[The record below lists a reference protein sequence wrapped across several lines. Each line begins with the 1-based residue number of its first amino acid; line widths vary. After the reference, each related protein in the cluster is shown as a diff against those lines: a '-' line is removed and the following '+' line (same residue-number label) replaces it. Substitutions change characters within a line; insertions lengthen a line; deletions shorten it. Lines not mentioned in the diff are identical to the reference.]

1 MTTISPRSLPSRP
14 HAGVV
19 PACDW
24 RSRNACTSV
33 ASAGSMGRTKRR
45 SPRNVFSL
53 SAACECSYSIFPKA
67 NNFLTKSRCRVDFGP
82 ASPQQKFSAQSDS
95 TMNVQQA
102 IAQFL
107 EHGQSVR
114 NLSDRTLRAY
124 QSDLAQF
131 QLHMNDAP
139 ASLVTADDLEIY
151 LDKLGGGPYRDTSIR
166 RKVAALK
173 VFFRFLE
180 EQGIVNESPARK
192 LKIKKPVENRVPTVL
207 SSREVRALL
216 AAPKEQVAELSASRD
231 QSAGSRNRYFCAVR
245 DNVILE
251 LLFSTG
257 IRIGELVAL
266 NVSDVDLDRHQIQ
279 ITGRATR
286 GRTVALG
293 SGDVIEAMRQYLE
306 LRNERMLSTPA
317 LFVGRSGTRLT
328 IYSIENIFKKH
339 VRLAEIKRHV
349 TPHSLRHTMAALLVS
364 SGTDIKE
371 VQEILGHA
379 SILSTQVY
387 TRLPIQKRRAPA
399 TQQVPRIVAASAS
412 AVGAG
417 ARIPIKK

>member
-1 MTTISPRSLPSRP
+1 
-14 HAGVV
+14 
-19 PACDW
+19 
-24 RSRNACTSV
+24 
-33 ASAGSMGRTKRR
+33 
-45 SPRNVFSL
+45 
-53 SAACECSYSIFPKA
+53 
-67 NNFLTKSRCRVDFGP
+67 
-82 ASPQQKFSAQSDS
+82 
-95 TMNVQQA
+95 MNVQQA

-124 QSDLAQF
+124 QSDLVQF
-131 QLHMNDAP
+131 HVHLSDTP
-139 ASLVTADDLEIY
+139 AVEVTPEHLETYLAKLDD
-151 LDKLGGGPYRDTSIR
+151 GPYRDTSVR
-166 RKVAALK
+166 RKVAAIK

-180 EQGIVNESPARK
+180 EQGIVNESPARR

-207 SSREVRALL
+207 STREVRALL
-216 AAPKEQVAELSASRD
+216 AAPKEQVAELSSLRD
-231 QSAGSRNRYFCAVR
+231 HSAGSRNRYFCAVR

-266 NVSDVDLDRHQIQ
+266 NINDVDLDKGQIQ

-286 GRTVALG
+286 GRLVMLG
-293 SGDVIEAMRQYLE
+293 SNVVLESVRQYLE
-306 LRNERMLSTPA
+306 LRSERTLSTPA

-339 VRLAEIKRHV
+339 VRLAEIKRHI
-349 TPHSLRHTMAALLVS
+349 TPHSLRHTMAAMLVS
-364 SGTDIKE
+364 SGTDIRE

-387 TRLPIQKRRAPA
+387 TKLPISKGRRPMVSAPMP
-399 TQQVPRIVAASAS
+399 TSMNRVFVEASTS
-412 AVGAG
+412 KL
-417 ARIPIKK
+417 PIKKR

>member
-1 MTTISPRSLPSRP
+1 
-14 HAGVV
+14 
-19 PACDW
+19 
-24 RSRNACTSV
+24 
-33 ASAGSMGRTKRR
+33 
-45 SPRNVFSL
+45 
-53 SAACECSYSIFPKA
+53 
-67 NNFLTKSRCRVDFGP
+67 
-82 ASPQQKFSAQSDS
+82 
-95 TMNVQQA
+95 MNVQQA

-107 EHGQSVR
+107 EHGQMVR

-131 QLHMNDAP
+131 HVQMSDTPTVEITPEH
-139 ASLVTADDLEIY
+139 LETY
-151 LDKLGGGPYRDTSIR
+151 LEKLSGGPYRDTSIR

-180 EQGIVNESPARK
+180 EAGIVQESPARR
-192 LKIKKPVENRVPTVL
+192 LRIRKPIENRIPTVL
-207 SSREVRALL
+207 SPREIRALL
-216 AAPKEQVAELSASRD
+216 AAPKEQVAELTAMRD
-231 QSAGSRNRYFCAVR
+231 HSAGSRNRFFCAVR

-266 NVSDVDLDRHQIQ
+266 NVADVDLERRQIQ

-286 GRTVALG
+286 GRAVTLTTDSMVDA
-293 SGDVIEAMRQYLE
+293 IRQYIE
-306 LRNERMLSTPA
+306 QRGERNISTPA
-317 LFVGRSGTRLT
+317 LFIGRSGTRLT

-349 TPHSLRHTMAALLVS
+349 TPHSLRHTMAAMLVS
-364 SGTDIKE
+364 SGTDIRE

-387 TRLPIQKRRAPA
+387 TRLPIQKRGRTGA
-399 TQQVPRIVAASAS
+399 TGHVSRVAMET
-412 AVGAG
+412 G
-417 ARIPIKK
+417 ARLPIKKKA

>member
-1 MTTISPRSLPSRP
+1 
-14 HAGVV
+14 
-19 PACDW
+19 
-24 RSRNACTSV
+24 
-33 ASAGSMGRTKRR
+33 
-45 SPRNVFSL
+45 
-53 SAACECSYSIFPKA
+53 
-67 NNFLTKSRCRVDFGP
+67 
-82 ASPQQKFSAQSDS
+82 
-95 TMNVQQA
+95 MNVQQA
-102 IAQFL
+102 IDQFL
-107 EHGQSVR
+107 VHGQTVR

-131 QLHMNDAP
+131 HLHMSDTP
-139 ASLVTADDLEIY
+139 AVSITADDLESY
-151 LDKLGGGPYRDTSIR
+151 LDKMSDGPYRDTSIR

-180 EQGIVNESPARK
+180 EQGIVSESPARK
-192 LKIKKPVENRVPTVL
+192 LKIKKPVENRLPTVL
-207 SSREVRALL
+207 SNREVRALL
-216 AAPKEQVAELSASRD
+216 AAPKEQVEELAVARD
-231 QSAGSRNRYFCAVR
+231 HSPGSRNRYFCAVR

-266 NVSDVDLDRHQIQ
+266 NVSDVDVDRKQIQ

-286 GRTVALG
+286 GRAVALAADSLTEG
-293 SGDVIEAMRQYLE
+293 LQQYLE
-306 LRNERMLSTPA
+306 LRGERTLSTPA

-349 TPHSLRHTMAALLVS
+349 TPHSLRHTMAAQLVS
-364 SGTDIKE
+364 SGTDIRE

-387 TRLPIQKRRAPA
+387 TRLPIQKRRSSGTMQAVRPA
-399 TQQVPRIVAASAS
+399 DLEPRLA
-412 AVGAG
+412 
-417 ARIPIKK
+417 IKK